1 MNKKHSQGLWK
12 AVSQLQIQSLFHNIY
27 DKVYK
32 QSHRWYKSGELGLFL
47 KNEKHL
53 ARIFN
58 TAVAGTFNTARSDT
72 SQMANVVS

>member
-47 KNEKHL
+47 KEKNIWHC
-53 ARIFN
+53 IFN
-58 TAVAGTFNTARSDT
+58 TAVAGTFNIARSDHIPDG
-72 SQMANVVS
+72 NVVS